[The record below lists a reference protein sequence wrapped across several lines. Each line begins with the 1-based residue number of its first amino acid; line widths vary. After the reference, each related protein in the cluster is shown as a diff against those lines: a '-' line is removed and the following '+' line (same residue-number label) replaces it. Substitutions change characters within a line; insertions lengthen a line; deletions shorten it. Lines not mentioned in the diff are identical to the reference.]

1 MRFEVLKAVNIDL
14 LNSEFVIRF
23 LLVELNISVV
33 LTAELPAGI

>member
-1 MRFEVLKAVNIDL
+1 MRFEVLKTVFIDF

-23 LLVELNISVV
+23 LLVYLSASVV

>member
-23 LLVELNISVV
+23 VLVYLSASVV
-33 LTAELPAGI
+33 LIAELPAGI